1 MTYFTLAVHVI
12 LPSKGN
18 ETKQFSDQ
26 RSLKETVAS
35 RFNISPCFRRFLTM
49 DGLKRCNISRSGK
62 TRDSRLWGSETDI
75 QRSGLPPIQGNERYV
90 NSSFKWI
97 SNNAKHSHANR
108 PPTPSL
114 GMATDSVFSFG
125 RSSKMST
132 SSSSQR
138 LSLSLDLRPNV
149 KGNEFRRHS
158 AGFGDHYP
166 EAEPNSPR
174 ICVRSLP
181 PSPSWSPTVQR
192 SRKLYHR
199 NLRRLSSDSEHG
211 DAKDDRIMSW
221 IRDVSENTLPDNFS
235 LDGEVDDH
243 SPESAFSF
251 EKKDEL
257 GFNGLPVIQEGRKT

>member
-1 MTYFTLAVHVI
+1 
-12 LPSKGN
+12 
-18 ETKQFSDQ
+18 
-26 RSLKETVAS
+26 
-35 RFNISPCFRRFLTM
+35 M

-90 NSSFKWI
+90 NSSFKCI

-108 PPTPSL
+108 PPTPSF

-192 SRKLYHR
+192 SRKLYQR

-235 LDGEVDDH
+235 FAGEVDDH

-257 GFNGLPVIQEGRKT
+257 SFNGLPVIQEGRKT

>member
-1 MTYFTLAVHVI
+1 
-12 LPSKGN
+12 
-18 ETKQFSDQ
+18 
-26 RSLKETVAS
+26 
-35 RFNISPCFRRFLTM
+35 M
-49 DGLKRCNISRSGK
+49 DGFKRSNFSRTGK
-62 TRDSRLWGSETDI
+62 THDPRLWGSETDI
-75 QRSGLPPIQGNERYV
+75 QHSGLPPIQGNERCV
-90 NSSFKWI
+90 NSSLKWT
-97 SNNAKHSHANR
+97 SNNNAKHSHANR

-114 GMATDSVFSFG
+114 GMATDSMFSFG

-211 DAKDDRIMSW
+211 DTKDDRIMSW
-221 IRDVSENTLPDNFS
+221 IRDVSENTIPDHFS
-235 LDGEVDDH
+235 FDGEVDDQA
-243 SPESAFSF
+243 PEFACSF